1 MTKSIAGICTT
12 ALAAVG
18 LLTIAAAPGYAQAQ
32 QQSPQQSPSVPG
44 RPAAPTATNIPDSK
58 LDATAK
64 AVKKISSVKD
74 SYDQKMAQAP
84 TTERNKLADEADAAA
99 KKAIT
104 EQGLSVEEYTTIL
117 EVAQSDA
124 TVRDKLIQR
133 LR

>member
-1 MTKSIAGICTT
+1 M
-12 ALAAVG
+12 
-18 LLTIAAAPGYAQAQ
+18 
-32 QQSPQQSPSVPG
+32 PG
-44 RPAAPTATNIPDSK
+44 RPTAPTTTSIPDSK

-74 SYDQKMAQAP
+74 SYDQKLAQAP
-84 TTERNKLADEADAAA
+84 AAEKNRLADEADAAA

-117 EVAQSDA
+117 EVAQSDT

-133 LR
+133 LK

>member
-1 MTKSIAGICTT
+1 MKKSIAAICAT

-18 LLTIAAAPGYAQAQ
+18 LLTITAAQGQ
-32 QQSPQQSPSVPG
+32 QQPPSSPSVPA
-44 RPAAPTATNIPDSK
+44 RPTAPTKTEIPDSK

-74 SYDQKMAQAP
+74 SYDQKLAQAP
-84 TTERNKLADEADAAA
+84 AAEKHKLADEADAAA
-99 KKAIT
+99 KNAIT

>member
-1 MTKSIAGICTT
+1 MKKSIAATCAT

-18 LLTIAAAPGYAQAQ
+18 LLIMPAAHGQ
-32 QQSPQQSPSVPG
+32 QQSQSPSSPSMPG
-44 RPAAPTATNIPDSK
+44 RPTAPTTSIPDSK

-74 SYDQKMAQAP
+74 SYDQKLAQAP
-84 TTERNKLADEADAAA
+84 AAEKNKLADEADAAA

-117 EVAQSDA
+117 EVAQSDT

-133 LR
+133 LK

>member
-1 MTKSIAGICTT
+1 MKKSIAATCAT
-12 ALAAVG
+12 ALAAIG
-18 LLTIAAAPGYAQAQ
+18 LLIMPAAHGQ
-32 QQSPQQSPSVPG
+32 QQSQSPSSPSMPG
-44 RPAAPTATNIPDSK
+44 RPTAPTTSIPDSK

-74 SYDQKMAQAP
+74 SYDQKLAQAP
-84 TTERNKLADEADAAA
+84 AAEKNKLADEADAAA

-117 EVAQSDA
+117 EVAQSDT

-133 LR
+133 LK

>member
-1 MTKSIAGICTT
+1 MKKSIAGICAT

-18 LLTIAAAPGYAQAQ
+18 LLTIPAAQGQ
-32 QQSPQQSPSVPG
+32 QQSPSSPSVPA
-44 RPAAPTATNIPDSK
+44 RPTAPMRTDIPDSK

-74 SYDQKMAQAP
+74 SYDQKLAQAP
-84 TTERNKLADEADAAA
+84 ATERNKLADEADAAA

-104 EQGLSVEEYTTIL
+104 EQGLSVDEYTTIL

>member
-1 MTKSIAGICTT
+1 MKNSIVGICAT

-18 LLTIAAAPGYAQAQ
+18 LLTIPAAQGQ
-32 QQSPQQSPSVPG
+32 QQSPSSPSVPA
-44 RPAAPTATNIPDSK
+44 RPTAPVKTDIPDSK

-74 SYDQKMAQAP
+74 SYDQKLAQAP
-84 TTERNKLADEADAAA
+84 AIERNKLADEADAAA

>member
-1 MTKSIAGICTT
+1 MKNSIVGICAT

-18 LLTIAAAPGYAQAQ
+18 LLTIPAAQGQ
-32 QQSPQQSPSVPG
+32 QQSPSSPSVPA
-44 RPAAPTATNIPDSK
+44 RPIAPAKTDIPDSK

-74 SYDQKMAQAP
+74 SYDQKLAQAP
-84 TTERNKLADEADAAA
+84 ATERNKLADEADAAA

>member
-1 MTKSIAGICTT
+1 MKKSIAATCAT
-12 ALAAVG
+12 ALAAIS
-18 LLTIAAAPGYAQAQ
+18 LLIMPAAHGQ
-32 QQSPQQSPSVPG
+32 QQSQSPSSPSMPG
-44 RPAAPTATNIPDSK
+44 RPTAPTTSIPDSK

-74 SYDQKMAQAP
+74 SYDQKLAQAP
-84 TTERNKLADEADAAA
+84 AAEKNKLADEADAAA

-117 EVAQSDA
+117 EVAQSDT

-133 LR
+133 LK

>member
-1 MTKSIAGICTT
+1 MKKSIAATCAT
-12 ALAAVG
+12 ALAAIG
-18 LLTIAAAPGYAQAQ
+18 LLIMPAAHGQ
-32 QQSPQQSPSVPG
+32 QQSQSPSSPSMPG
-44 RPAAPTATNIPDSK
+44 RPTAPTTSIPDSK

-74 SYDQKMAQAP
+74 NYDQKLAQAP
-84 TTERNKLADEADAAA
+84 AAEKNKLADEADAAA

-117 EVAQSDA
+117 EVAQSDT

-133 LR
+133 LK

>member
-1 MTKSIAGICTT
+1 MKNSIVGICAT

-18 LLTIAAAPGYAQAQ
+18 LLTIPAAQGQ
-32 QQSPQQSPSVPG
+32 QQSPSSPSVPA
-44 RPAAPTATNIPDSK
+44 RPTAPVKTDIPDSK

-74 SYDQKMAQAP
+74 SYDQKLAQAP
-84 TTERNKLADEADAAA
+84 AIERNKLSDEADAAA

>member
-1 MTKSIAGICTT
+1 MKNSIAGICAT

-18 LLTIAAAPGYAQAQ
+18 LLTIPAAQGQ
-32 QQSPQQSPSVPG
+32 QQSPSSPSVPA
-44 RPAAPTATNIPDSK
+44 RPTAPVKTDIPDSK

-74 SYDQKMAQAP
+74 SYDQKLAQAP
-84 TTERNKLADEADAAA
+84 AIERNKLADEADAAA